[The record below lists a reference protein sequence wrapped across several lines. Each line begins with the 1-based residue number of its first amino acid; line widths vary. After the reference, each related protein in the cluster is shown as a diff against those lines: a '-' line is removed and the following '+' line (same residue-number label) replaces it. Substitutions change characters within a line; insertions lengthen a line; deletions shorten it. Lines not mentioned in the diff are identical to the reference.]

1 MSFWASYAAKNARL
15 DAERHGILER
25 SADEVAEEKA
35 VAAALRVDTTNI
47 RKFLSAEEIAAQ
59 QAFAKSLSEKEK
71 LALSHYITN
80 GYGLI
85 TSVLTRAPAR
95 GFNERVI
102 RYAEE
107 AKLSEPPSKLGF
119 IPTLIGNFTSMMYKA
134 PKTTRVLNLYRGIHS
149 PRALNIDGSTVLS
162 TSYNREIAVAYA
174 EGGCCILEVSVMP
187 GVRIIAVDIV
197 NGNTGEDEIMVCPPY
212 NAKIEDIGENVK
224 KVTITPVER
233 RRAGTRSRTR
243 STRGLRTR
251 RRLRQTK
258 KLTSK
263 L

>member
-1 MSFWASYAAKNARL
+1 MSFWASYAAENARL
-15 DAERHGILER
+15 DAEKHAIPEPEI
-25 SADEVAEEKA
+25 DEDAEVEMA
-35 VAAALRVDTTNI
+35 AAALRADTTNI

-71 LALSHYITN
+71 LALSHYITD

-85 TSVLTRAPAR
+85 TSVLTRAPPR
-95 GFNERVI
+95 GFNERII
-102 RYAEE
+102 RYAEQ

-162 TSYNREIAVAYA
+162 TSHNREVALSFA
-174 EGGCCILEVSVMP
+174 QDGCCLLEVSVMP

-197 NGNTGEDEIMVCPPY
+197 NGNTGEDEIIVCPPY

-233 RRAGTRSRTR
+233 RRAGTRS
-243 STRGLRTR
+243 TRGLRIR
-251 RRLRQTK
+251 RRRNLRQTK
-258 KLTSK
+258 KRTSTA
-263 L
+263 

>member
-1 MSFWASYAAKNARL
+1 MSFWASYAAESARL
-15 DAERHGILER
+15 DAEKNPIPEPEI
-25 SADEVAEEKA
+25 DEVAEVEEVVGDSK
-35 VAAALRVDTTNI
+35 DI
-47 RKFLSAEEIAAQ
+47 RKFLSAEEVAAQ
-59 QAFAKSLSEKEK
+59 QAFARSLSEKEK
-71 LALSHYITN
+71 LSLSHYITE
-80 GYGLI
+80 GHGLI
-85 TSVLTRAPAR
+85 TSVLTRAPPR
-95 GFNERVI
+95 NIRNYNERVTG
-102 RYAEE
+102 YVEE

-149 PRALNIDGSTVLS
+149 ARALNIDGNTVLS
-162 TSYNREIAVAYA
+162 TSYNRRVAVGFVQ
-174 EGGCCILEVSVMP
+174 GGCCMLEISVMP

-197 NGNTGEDEIMVCPPY
+197 NGDTGEDEIIVCPPY

-233 RRAGTRSRTR
+233 RRAGTRS
-243 STRGLRTR
+243 TRGLRTRRR